1 LLGSNIVTD
10 ILYTSVPIFYLSTV
24 KLGANVQ
31 WGLRIV
37 LLFGL
42 MYVLR
47 IVCSDATLTN
57 NSATVCSIV
66 KIAVAGKMF
75 NTHDPT
81 CTYPN
86 KTASPPY

>member
-1 LLGSNIVTD
+1 VTD

-24 KLGANVQ
+24 ELGANVQ

-42 MYVLR
+42 MYVLPD
-47 IVCSDATLTN
+47 IYLDVTLTN

-81 CTYPN
+81 CMSSGNAETL
-86 KTASPPY
+86 PY

>member
-1 LLGSNIVTD
+1 MTD

-42 MYVLR
+42 MYVVLV
-47 IVCSDATLTN
+47 IYV
-57 NSATVCSIV
+57 TVQS
-66 KIAVAGKMF
+66 
-75 NTHDPT
+75 
-81 CTYPN
+81 
-86 KTASPPY
+86 